1 MVSPLTFLAGLV
13 AVIYLPGRS
22 LLRLSGFR
30 GDRLESLVLSCAL
43 GAGAAA
49 LVIKGATAFGRP
61 RLVFVW
67 AAAALIHA
75 AAGLRRGSR
84 RPAPPGPRPARAGV
98 ALAAMAAIL
107 LVVLGVDNFRNG
119 LVQPDGSR
127 VVNMR
132 FYDGFI
138 RTSMIREVSH
148 SVPPQ
153 LPFAAGTPLN
163 YHYGLDLIAGFFH
176 AQLGLDV
183 LDLYHRY
190 LPAFFFGL
198 LLLGTFLFIRQLF
211 SEESALWGTFL
222 VLFGSG
228 GLYFAASLLLGAP
241 QGGNIFY
248 SFYFF
253 DFLALN
259 TLLHSL
265 AILFPGFFCLGRYLA
280 GGRRPDLILA
290 AALLALTSEFKVFF
304 IWPVLA
310 ALLCAGA
317 AAWLKF
323 RDRSLLKAF
332 SLTAALFLPL
342 LLFTLLR
349 GGGISYNFG
358 LGFVDWVGRALANL
372 KLAGLE
378 SAWSGVVTGSAFS
391 ASNLLKALLGLAV
404 FLLGSWGLSVAA
416 VPGLVRR
423 VFSFGRDEVGKL
435 FLAWLCGVS
444 IVYFVFFNIRL
455 VKLPRNIVNIYVYY
469 LGVILLIIFWA
480 DMLARHFARTKT
492 LQKTA
497 AFLLVSAL
505 CVPNGARFLADK
517 VRVPNPRTFS
527 ASFLETADWLNS
539 HSEPE
544 DVVLHPIE
552 MTYLCYFADR
562 RVVLDA
568 SIHSYLDFHLP
579 QREIR
584 RRKTDVARFF
594 NDPAGSGEV
603 LAAYGVR
610 LIWVPSGTVLPA
622 SSRAAPARTGG
633 EEGNEAAGFRLEK
646 VFENGDF
653 ALWRVR

>member
-1 MVSPLTFLAGLV
+1 MVSHLTFLAGLFL
-13 AVIYLPGRS
+13 VIYLPGRS
-22 LLRLSGFR
+22 LVRLSGFR

-43 GAGAAA
+43 GAGSAA
-49 LVIKGATAFGRP
+49 LVIKGATALGRP

-67 AAAALIHA
+67 AAAALVHA
-75 AAGLRRGSR
+75 AVGLVKRSR
-84 RPAPPGPRPARAGV
+84 RNGPAVSGPRSARAGV
-98 ALAAMAAIL
+98 ALAAMAGLL

-163 YHYGLDLIAGFFH
+163 YHYGLDLIAGFFY

-183 LDLYHRY
+183 LDLFHRY
-190 LPAFFFGL
+190 LLAFFFGL
-198 LLLGTFLFIRQLF
+198 FLLATYVFIRRAF
-211 SEESALWGTFL
+211 SEESALWGTFF

-228 GLYFAASLLLGAP
+228 GLFFAASLALNVP
-241 QGGNIFY
+241 QGGNVFY

-265 AILFPGFFCLGRYLA
+265 AILFPGLFCLARYVD
-280 GGRRPDLILA
+280 GGKRSDLVLA
-290 AALLALTSEFKVFF
+290 AALFALTSEFKIFF

-310 ALLCAGA
+310 ALLCAGG

-332 SLTAALFLPL
+332 ALTAALFLPL
-342 LLFTLLR
+342 FLFTLL
-349 GGGISYNFG
+349 GGGGVSYNFG
-358 LGFVDWVGRALANL
+358 LGFVDWVGRALAGL

-378 SAWSGVVTGSAFS
+378 RAWTGVVTGSGLSVS
-391 ASNLLKALLGLAV
+391 AVPAALLGLAV
-404 FLLGSWGLSVAA
+404 FLLGSWGLSLLA

-423 VFSFGRDEVGKL
+423 VFAFGRRDLGKL
-435 FLAWLCGVS
+435 FLTWLWGIS
-444 IVYFVFFNIRL
+444 TVYFFFFNIRL
-455 VKLPRNIVNIYVYY
+455 IKLPRNLVNIYVYY

-480 DMLARHFARTKT
+480 DGLARFSERKKT
-492 LQKTA
+492 LSKA
-497 AFLLVSAL
+497 AVFILAAAL

-517 VRVPNPRTFS
+517 ARVPNPRTFDVP
-527 ASFLETADWLNS
+527 FLRAADWLNA
-539 HSEPE
+539 HSGPE
-544 DVVLHPIE
+544 DVVLHPLE
-552 MTYLCYFADR
+552 LTYLCYFADR

-568 SIHSYLDFHLP
+568 SIHSYLEFHLP

-584 RRKTDVARFF
+584 RRKTDIARFF
-594 NDPAGSGEV
+594 REPASSGDV
-603 LAAYGVR
+603 LAAYNVR
-610 LIWVPSGTVLPA
+610 FIWVPAGTVLPETSGSGPA
-622 SSRAAPARTGG
+622 GEGARAFG
-633 EEGNEAAGFRLEK
+633 LEK
-646 VFENGDF
+646 AFENESF